1 MKSPSLMSQST
12 LVAREAWKNVRAAPV
27 VTLVAIM
34 TIAVSLVMVGLFGFV
49 MINGQKL
56 MDSMVQDLS
65 VTVYLEQG
73 VNKEEV
79 EEVLSYLK
87 DRPEVAKPTRFL
99 TAAQDRQRNLELLGE
114 ELARDLKNDVPGQP
128 CIEFQ
133 LRSQDLR
140 TEDFRNIPKRLMEF
154 KGVESV
160 QDLLYIAEDLRVLLA
175 LIELTRLTGFI
186 LCIMILAAAI
196 FFTFS
201 TIKLAVYARQDEIE
215 VLRLVGA
222 TNGFIRA
229 PFYVEGFVAGL
240 IGSILAI
247 AIVAT
252 ISSQLQTHLSE
263 VQSLNLYLEQMP
275 QGMTVWL
282 LGGGV
287 LLGLLGS
294 ALSVGRYLR
303 S

>member
-1 MKSPSLMSQST
+1 MKASLMSQTT
-12 LVAREAWKNVRAAPV
+12 LVAREAWKNLRAAPV
-27 VTLVAIM
+27 ITIVAIT
-34 TIAVSLVMVGLFGFV
+34 TIAMSLVMVGLFGFV
-49 MINGQKL
+49 MLNGQKL

-65 VTVYLEQG
+65 VTVYMKDS
-73 VNKEEV
+73 VTRDEV
-79 EEVLSYLK
+79 EEVLAYLTE
-87 DRPEVAKPTRFL
+87 RPEVAKPTRFL
-99 TAAQDRQRNLELLGE
+99 TADQDRERNLELLGE
-114 ELARDLKNDVPGQP
+114 DLARDLKNDVPGQP

-133 LRSQDLR
+133 LRSDDLR
-140 TEDFRNIPKRLMEF
+140 TEDFQAIPKKLMTF

-175 LIELTRLTGFI
+175 LIELVRLTGFI
-186 LCIMILAAAI
+186 LCIMVLAAAI

-229 PFYVEGFVAGL
+229 PFYVEGLFAGL
-240 IGSILAI
+240 VGAI
-247 AIVAT
+247 VAIVIVAT
-252 ISSQLQTHLSE
+252 ISNQLQTHLSE

-275 QGMTVWL
+275 QGMTLWL
-282 LGGGV
+282 LGGGI

>member
-1 MKSPSLMSQST
+1 MKASLMPQTT
-12 LVAREAWKNVRAAPV
+12 LVARQAWQNLRAAPV
-27 VTLVAIM
+27 ITIVAIT
-34 TIAVSLVMVGLFGFV
+34 TIAMSLVMVGLFGFV
-49 MINGQKL
+49 MLNGQKL

-65 VTVYLEQG
+65 VTVYMKDS
-73 VNKEEV
+73 VTRDEV
-79 EEVLSYLK
+79 EEVLAYLTE
-87 DRPEVAKPTRFL
+87 RPEVAKPTRFL
-99 TAAQDRQRNLELLGE
+99 TADQDRERNLELLGE
-114 ELARDLKNDVPGQP
+114 DLARDLKNDVPGQP

-133 LRSQDLR
+133 LRSDDLR
-140 TEDFRNIPKRLMEF
+140 TEDFQAIPKKLMTF

-175 LIELTRLTGFI
+175 LIELVRLTGFI
-186 LCIMILAAAI
+186 LCIMVLAAAI

-229 PFYVEGFVAGL
+229 PFYVEGLFAGL
-240 IGSILAI
+240 VGAI
-247 AIVAT
+247 VAIVIVAT
-252 ISSQLQTHLSE
+252 ISNQLQTHLSE

-275 QGMTVWL
+275 QGMTLWL
-282 LGGGV
+282 LGGGI

>member
-1 MKSPSLMSQST
+1 MSQTT
-12 LVAREAWKNVRAAPV
+12 LVAREAWKNLRAAPV
-27 VTLVAIM
+27 ITIVAIT
-34 TIAVSLVMVGLFGFV
+34 TIAMSLVMVGLFGFV
-49 MINGQKL
+49 MLNGQKL

-65 VTVYLEQG
+65 VTVYMKDS
-73 VNKEEV
+73 VTRDEV
-79 EEVLSYLK
+79 EEVLAYLTE
-87 DRPEVAKPTRFL
+87 RPEVAKPTRFL
-99 TAAQDRQRNLELLGE
+99 TADQDRERNLELLGE
-114 ELARDLKNDVPGQP
+114 DLARDLKNDVPGQP

-133 LRSQDLR
+133 LRSDDLR
-140 TEDFRNIPKRLMEF
+140 TEDFQAIPKKLMTF

-175 LIELTRLTGFI
+175 LIELVRLTGFI
-186 LCIMILAAAI
+186 LCIMVLAAAI

-229 PFYVEGFVAGL
+229 PFYVEGLFAGL
-240 IGSILAI
+240 VGAI
-247 AIVAT
+247 VAIVIVAT
-252 ISSQLQTHLSE
+252 ISNQLQTHLSE

-275 QGMTVWL
+275 QGMTLWL
-282 LGGGV
+282 LGGGI

>member
-1 MKSPSLMSQST
+1 M
-12 LVAREAWKNVRAAPV
+12 AREAWKNLRAAPV
-27 VTLVAIM
+27 ITLVAIT
-34 TIAVSLVMVGLFGFV
+34 TIAMSLVMVGLFGFV
-49 MINGQKL
+49 MLNGQKL

-65 VTVYLEQG
+65 VTVYLEQS
-73 VNKEEV
+73 VTREEV
-79 EEVLSYLK
+79 EDILGHLTE
-87 DRPEVAKPTRFL
+87 RPEVAKPTKFL
-99 TAAQDRQRNLELLGE
+99 TAEQDRERNLELLGE
-114 ELARDLKNDVPGQP
+114 DLARDLKNDVPGQP

-140 TEDFRNIPKRLMEF
+140 TEDFNEIPKELMKF

-175 LIELTRLTGFI
+175 LIELIRLTGFI
-186 LCIMILAAAI
+186 LCIMVLAAAI

-229 PFYVEGFVAGL
+229 PFYLEGLFAGL
-240 IGSILAI
+240 VGSIVAI

-252 ISSQLQTHLSE
+252 ISDQLQTHLSE

-275 QGMTVWL
+275 QGMTIWL
-282 LGGGV
+282 LGGGIV
-287 LLGLLGS
+287 LGLLGS

>member
-1 MKSPSLMSQST
+1 MKASLMSQTT
-12 LVAREAWKNVRAAPV
+12 LVAREAWKNLRAAPV
-27 VTLVAIM
+27 ITVVAIT
-34 TIAVSLVMVGLFGFV
+34 TIAMSLVMVGLFGFV
-49 MINGQKL
+49 MLNGQKL

-65 VTVYLEQG
+65 VTVYMKDS
-73 VNKEEV
+73 VTRDEV
-79 EEVLSYLK
+79 EEVLAYLTE
-87 DRPEVAKPTRFL
+87 RPEVAKPTRFL
-99 TAAQDRQRNLELLGE
+99 TAEQDRERNLELLGE
-114 ELARDLKNDVPGQP
+114 DLARDLKNDVPGQP

-133 LRSQDLR
+133 LRSDDLR
-140 TEDFRNIPKRLMEF
+140 TEDFQAIPKKLMTF

-175 LIELTRLTGFI
+175 LIELVRLTGFI
-186 LCIMILAAAI
+186 LCIMVLAAAI

-229 PFYVEGFVAGL
+229 PFYVEGLFAGL
-240 IGSILAI
+240 VGAI
-247 AIVAT
+247 VAIVIVAT
-252 ISSQLQTHLSE
+252 ISDQLQTHLSE

-275 QGMTVWL
+275 QGMTLWL
-282 LGGGV
+282 LGGGI

>member
-1 MKSPSLMSQST
+1 MKASLTSQSA
-12 LVAREAWKNVRAAPV
+12 LVAREAWKNLRAAPIITIV
-27 VTLVAIM
+27 AVT
-34 TIAVSLVMVGLFGFV
+34 TIAMSLVMVGLFGFV
-49 MINGQKL
+49 MLNGQKL

-65 VTVYLEQG
+65 VTVYLEQS
-73 VNKEEV
+73 VTRDEV
-79 EEVLSYLK
+79 EDVLEYLK
-87 DRPEVAKPTRFL
+87 ERPEVAKPTRFL
-99 TAAQDRQRNLELLGE
+99 TADQDRERNLELLGE
-114 ELARDLKNDVPGQP
+114 DLARDLKNDVPGQP

-133 LRSQDLR
+133 LRSDDLR
-140 TEDFRNIPKRLMEF
+140 TEDFKDIPKKLMTF

-175 LIELTRLTGFI
+175 LIELIRLTGFI
-186 LCIMILAAAI
+186 LCIMVLAAAI

-229 PFYVEGFVAGL
+229 PFYVEGLFAGL
-240 IGSILAI
+240 VGAIVAI

-252 ISSQLQTHLSE
+252 ISNQLQYHLSE

-275 QGMTVWL
+275 QGMTLWL
-282 LGGGV
+282 LGGGI